1 MGCDERFIKAF
12 TIHTVTCGVV
22 QRRSDEVLQK
32 LKSFF
37 YKIMLLG
44 WTHVKDLKHL
54 RFTL

>member
-32 LKSFF
+32 LKVFF